1 MVRMSDSNPLFD
13 STGESK
19 AATELVPLVY
29 DELRKLAGARMASE
43 APGHTLDATALVNE
57 VWLKLHGESFAS
69 KTGFIRAA
77 AVAMRRILVDRA
89 RAKKAEKRGGG
100 AARVPFDPDQVVCA
114 GPDADVMAID
124 AALAEFAAV
133 DPQAAELVQLRY
145 FAGMSIA
152 DAAATLEISPRTAD
166 RLWVYAKS
174 WLFAKLSPDF
184 LA

>member
-1 MVRMSDSNPLFD
+1 MSDVNHSLD
-13 STGESK
+13 STGDFK
-19 AATELVPLVY
+19 AAAELLPLVY

-57 VWLKLHGESFAS
+57 AWLKLNGESLAT
-69 KTGFIRAA
+69 KTGFVRGA

-89 RAKKAEKRGGG
+89 RAKKAAKRGGG
-100 AARVPFDPDQVVCA
+100 AARAPFDPDGMVCA
-114 GPDADVMAID
+114 GPDVDVMAID

-133 DPQAAELVQLRY
+133 DPEAAELVQLRY
-145 FAGMSIA
+145 FAGMSIPDAA
-152 DAAATLEISPRTAD
+152 DALGISPRTAD